1 MDCGL
6 AREQLDVARPDS
18 ADRETAEL
26 EAAFAHVDACP
37 ECAEVVEFRREFD
50 RRTGAVMRDVPVP
63 AGLKERLLA
72 AAELTASPSQ
82 IAPPARSYNRRKLL
96 LATSSAAALLIAAG
110 VMWLVGGGAPDPLA
124 MNDVRQFWARQLAE
138 DATLASLPAFD
149 GSFDAAIPDLRWASN
164 LPVEPLGAD
173 IDGDGRHD
181 AAVYRFETGFL
192 VVIQPNRV
200 ADAPAADS
208 PFAAERS
215 YAPVLHVAWT
225 DAGQVH
231 LCFVRT
237 GGERGLD
244 AILNRVYGAHA

>member
-6 AREQLDVARPDS
+6 AREHLDVARPDS

-26 EAAFAHVDACP
+26 EAAFSHVDSCP

-50 RRTGAVMRDVPVP
+50 RRTGAVVRDVPVP

-72 AAELTASPSQ
+72 AAELTAPPSQ
-82 IAPPARSYNRRKLL
+82 VAQPPRPSSRRKLL

-110 VMWLVGGGAPDPLA
+110 IMWIVGGAPDPLA
-124 MNDVRQFWARQLAE
+124 MNDVRQFWTQQLAE
-138 DATLASLPAFD
+138 DASLDSLPAFD
-149 GSFDAAIPDLRWASN
+149 GSFDAAIPDLRWAGN
-164 LPVEPLGAD
+164 LPGVEPQGAD

-181 AAVYRFETGFL
+181 AAVYQFGTGFL
-192 VVIQPNRV
+192 VVFPPDRI
-200 ADAPAADS
+200 ADAPAAES

-231 LCFVRT
+231 LCFVRS